1 MRIVIETTE
10 GMYGGLHGLSNGAVF
25 EVDDMSEADSLALE
39 LGYDLV
45 DSYECLSEMY
55 NREDDPESLELD
67 WTVDI
72 VSPEFDNLSTQFLDT
87 EYSKLGYDDFVDKYC
102 FIRE

>member
-10 GMYGGLHGLSNGAVF
+10 GMYGGLHGLFNGAVF
-25 EVDDMSEADSLALE
+25 EVDDISEADSLARE

-45 DSYECLSEMY
+45 DSYECLSEVY
-55 NREDDPESLELD
+55 NRENDPESLELD

-72 VSPEFDNLSTQFLDT
+72 ISPEFDNLSTQFLDT

-102 FIRE
+102 FIQE